1 MRFLLS
7 NHKAKK
13 MKTRQCL
20 LIMGLVIFS
29 VVLLPSVY
37 ATPTVEILME
47 KTTFRYC
54 EKLFYTIEVS
64 EVTGDPAI
72 IHIRDQ
78 AGKGSSAIPIPIS
91 NQTNPIPSMIPFEAE
106 IFPLGKYF
114 IDVEYTG
121 AKDSAEFDLIDSKNI
136 CIPTLMKQVAFSW
149 INDKMSDGFFIDAI
163 NKFVDK
169 NIISIPDKI
178 NEENLEYIHIPKW
191 IKNTV
196 GWWLEDKISDSEF
209 SQVIQY
215 LINKEI
221 IVI

>member
-7 NHKAKK
+7 NYKVTK

-20 LIMGLVIFS
+20 LIVVLVIFS
-29 VVLLPSVY
+29 VALLPSVY
-37 ATPTVEILME
+37 ATSVEILME

-54 EKLFYTIEVS
+54 EKLFYTIQVS
-64 EVTGDPAI
+64 EVTGDPAV

-78 AGKGSSAIPIPIS
+78 AGKSSSAIPIPIP
-91 NQTNPIPSMIPFEAE
+91 NLQNPIPSMIPFEAE
-106 IFPLGKYF
+106 IFPVGKYF
-114 IDVEYTG
+114 IDIEYSG
-121 AKDSAEFDLIDSKNI
+121 AKNSTEFDLIDSENI
-136 CIPTLMKQVAFSW
+136 CIPTTMKQVAFSW

-169 NIISIPDKI
+169 NIINIPEKI
-178 NEENLEYIHIPKW
+178 NEKNLEYIHIPKW
-191 IKNTV
+191 IKNPV
-196 GWWLEDKISDSEF
+196 GWWLEDKISDNEF

>member
-1 MRFLLS
+1 
-7 NHKAKK
+7 

-20 LIMGLVIFS
+20 LVMILVIFS
-29 VVLLPSVY
+29 VALLPSVY
-37 ATPTVEILME
+37 ATSVEILME

-54 EKLFYTIEVS
+54 EKLFYTIQVS

-78 AGKGSSAIPIPIS
+78 ADKGSSAISIPIY
-91 NQTNPIPSMIPFEAE
+91 NQTNLIPSMIPFEAE

-114 IDVEYTG
+114 IDVEYVG
-121 AKDSAEFDLIDSKNI
+121 AKDSTEFDLIDSENI
-136 CIPTLMKQVAFSW
+136 CIPTTMKQVAFSW

-178 NEENLEYIHIPKW
+178 NEKNLENIHIPKW
-191 IKNTV
+191 VKNIV
-196 GWWLEDKISDSEF
+196 GWWLEEKISDNEF
-209 SQVIQY
+209 SQAIQY

>member
-1 MRFLLS
+1 MM
-7 NHKAKK
+7 
-13 MKTRQCL
+13 MKTRQYL
-20 LIMGLVIFS
+20 LIMILVIFS
-29 VVLLPSVY
+29 AALLPSVY

-47 KTTFRYC
+47 KITFTYC
-54 EKLFYTIEVS
+54 EKLFYTIQVS
-64 EVTGDPAI
+64 EVTEITGKSAI

-78 AGKGSSAIPIPIS
+78 AGKSSSAVAIPMS

-114 IDVEYTG
+114 IDVEYAG
-121 AKDSAEFDLIDSKNI
+121 AKDSAEFDLIDSGNV
-136 CIPTLMKQVAFSW
+136 CIPILMKQVASSW
-149 INDKMSDGFFIDAI
+149 IDDKMTDGFFIDAI

-169 NIISIPDKI
+169 DIISIPDKI
-178 NEENLEYIHIPKW
+178 NEKNLEDIHIPKW

-196 GWWLEDKISDSEF
+196 GWWLEEKISDNEF
-209 SQVIQY
+209 SQAIQY

>member
-7 NHKAKK
+7 NHKTRK

-20 LIMGLVIFS
+20 LIVVLVIFS
-29 VVLLPSVY
+29 VALLPSVY
-37 ATPTVEILME
+37 ATSVEILME

-54 EKLFYTIEVS
+54 EKLFYTIQVS
-64 EVTGDPAI
+64 EVTGEPAV

-78 AGKGSSAIPIPIS
+78 AGKSSSAIPIPIP
-91 NQTNPIPSMIPFEAE
+91 NLQNPIPSMIPFEAE
-106 IFPLGKYF
+106 IFPVGKYF
-114 IDVEYTG
+114 IDIEYAG
-121 AKDSAEFDLIDSKNI
+121 AKNSTEFDLIESENI
-136 CIPTLMKQVAFSW
+136 CIPTTMKQVAFSW

-169 NIISIPDKI
+169 NIINIPDKI
-178 NEENLEYIHIPKW
+178 NEKNLEDIHIPKW
-191 IKNTV
+191 IKNIAR
-196 GWWLEDKISDSEF
+196 WWLEDKISDNEF
-209 SQVIQY
+209 SQVFQY

>member
-1 MRFLLS
+1 MV
-7 NHKAKK
+7 
-13 MKTRQCL
+13 
-20 LIMGLVIFS
+20 LVIFS
-29 VVLLPSVY
+29 AALLPSAY
-37 ATPTVEILME
+37 AAPTVEILME

-54 EKLFYTIEVS
+54 EKLFYTIQVS
-64 EVTGDPAI
+64 EVTGEPAI

-78 AGKGSSAIPIPIS
+78 ADKESSAISIPIS
-91 NQTNPIPSMIPFEAE
+91 NKTNPIPSMIPFEAE

-114 IDVEYTG
+114 IDVEYAG
-121 AKDSAEFDLIDSKNI
+121 AKDSAEFDLIDSGNV
-136 CIPTLMKQVAFSW
+136 CIPALIKQVAFSW

-169 NIISIPDKI
+169 NIINIPDKI
-178 NEENLEYIHIPKW
+178 NEKNLESIHIPKW
-191 IKNTV
+191 IKNIV
-196 GWWLEDKISDSEF
+196 GWWLEDKISDNEF

>member
-1 MRFLLS
+1 MV
-7 NHKAKK
+7 
-13 MKTRQCL
+13 
-20 LIMGLVIFS
+20 LIIFS
-29 VVLLPSVY
+29 AALLPSVY

-64 EVTGDPAI
+64 EVTGEPAI

-78 AGKGSSAIPIPIS
+78 ADKGSSAISIPIS

-114 IDVEYTG
+114 IDVEYAG
-121 AKDSAEFDLIDSKNI
+121 AKDSAEFDLIDSGNV
-136 CIPTLMKQVAFSW
+136 CIPALMKQVAFSW

-169 NIISIPDKI
+169 DIINIPDKI
-178 NEENLEYIHIPKW
+178 NEKNLDGIHIPKW

-196 GWWLEDKISDSEF
+196 GWWLEDKISDNEF

>member
-7 NHKAKK
+7 NYKVTK
-13 MKTRQCL
+13 MKRQHL
-20 LIMGLVIFS
+20 LIMVLVIFS
-29 VVLLPSVY
+29 VVSLPSVY

-54 EKLFYTIEVS
+54 EKLFYTIQVS

-78 AGKGSSAIPIPIS
+78 TGKGSSAIPIPIS
-91 NQTNPIPSMIPFEAE
+91 NQTNPIPSMIPFDAE

-114 IDVEYTG
+114 IDVEYAG
-121 AKDSAEFDLIDSKNI
+121 VKDSAEFDLIDSENI
-136 CIPTLMKQVAFSW
+136 CIPIVMKQVAVSW
-149 INDKMSDGFFIDAI
+149 IDDKMSDGFFIDAI

-169 NIISIPDKI
+169 DIISIPDKI
-178 NEENLEYIHIPKW
+178 NEKNLEDIHIPKW

-196 GWWLEDKISDSEF
+196 GWWLEDKISDNEF
-209 SQVIQY
+209 SQAIQY

>member
-1 MRFLLS
+1 M
-7 NHKAKK
+7 KK
-13 MKTRQCL
+13 QYL
-20 LIMGLVIFS
+20 LIMLVIFS

-54 EKLFYTIEVS
+54 EKLFYTIQVS
-64 EVTGDPAI
+64 EVTGESAI

-78 AGKGSSAIPIPIS
+78 SGKGSSAIPIPIS
-91 NQTNPIPSMIPFEAE
+91 KLQNPIPSMIPFEAE

-114 IDVEYTG
+114 IDVEYAG
-121 AKDSAEFDLIDSKNI
+121 VKDSAEFDLIDSGNI
-136 CIPTLMKQVAFSW
+136 CIPTLIKQVAFSW

-169 NIISIPDKI
+169 EIISIPDKI
-178 NEENLEYIHIPKW
+178 NEKNLDDIHIPKW
-191 IKNTV
+191 IKYTV
-196 GWWLEDKISDSEF
+196 GWWLEDKISDNEV
-209 SQVIQY
+209 SQAIQY